1 MSVRHVQPELLAD
14 LFDLCWKRFIQ
25 VLFVACQE
33 EFIFKKNNPCS
44 MMSQFEIIRLK
55 SICILSLCAVDIN

>member
-33 EFIFKKNNPCS
+33 EFIFKK
-44 MMSQFEIIRLK
+44 IILVR
-55 SICILSLCAVDIN
+55 